1 MTMVKICGLR
11 EATHVQAAGQAGA
24 DLIGFV
30 FAPSKRR
37 VTPEQAAALECGM
50 RNAECG
56 IETGDGAAAPAASAL
71 TAAALPANPAASVV
85 IPHSAFRIPH
95 SVGLFVNEDPATMRA
110 IIAHCRLDAVQLCG
124 DEAPDAHLLVRLGC
138 PVIRVL
144 RPTEADSATVAA
156 MATAWQAA
164 AATADRQVGPVRG
177 PWGSR
182 LLIGLDAAHGGA
194 YGGTGQRTDWTLA
207 AQLAGTMPLMLAGG
221 LTPANV
227 AAAIAAVHPWAVDV
241 SSGVETA
248 GAKDPALIAAFVA
261 AARGQSSVVSRQSSV
276 RRLIRT
282 ERQTVDHE

>member
-11 EATHVQAAGQAGA
+11 EATHVQAAAQVGA

-37 VTPEQAAALECGM
+37 ITPEQAAALECGM

-56 IETGDGAAAPAASAL
+56 MTTDAVELAGNAGAVSTEAADA
-71 TAAALPANPAASVV
+71 TAPSPVS

-95 SVGLFVNEDPATMRA
+95 SVGLFVNEDPATMQA
-110 IIAHCRLDAVQLCG
+110 IVAQCRLDVVQLCG
-124 DEAPDAHLLVRLGC
+124 DEAPDAQLLADLGC

-144 RPTEADSATVAA
+144 RPSATDSATVVATAA
-156 MATAWQAA
+156 AWQAA
-164 AATADRQVGPVRG
+164 AAATDRLAGPLRG

-194 YGGTGQRTDWTLA
+194 YGGTGQRADWTLA
-207 AQLAGTMPLMLAGG
+207 AHLAGAMPLMLAGG

-248 GAKDPALIAAFVA
+248 GAKDPALIAAFVV
-261 AARGQSSVVSRQSSV
+261 AARS
-276 RRLIRT
+276 
-282 ERQTVDHE
+282 